1 MVLNVNK
8 TIFVL
13 KNKNKIT
20 FLFET
25 NLYIIY
31 KMKNL
36 QMSAIMDREELRG
49 EIRNQN
55 NGFDIV
61 FVGLSL
67 SVTDENLM
75 REEYKKIGWK
85 RFVPFYKRRKISKI
99 KKKILENVTGT
110 FRNQRFT
117 AIMGASGAGKTSLLA
132 QIAGEIPKEFET
144 SGELFVQGQRLENT
158 ALKSISG
165 FVFQDDVI
173 LETMTVEE
181 AFKMSARLR
190 LPPEIDK
197 KERVERMIK
206 ETSLEKARKTRIG
219 GKKGVSGGERKR
231 TSTWHK

>member
-1 MVLNVNK
+1 
-8 TIFVL
+8 
-13 KNKNKIT
+13 
-20 FLFET
+20 
-25 NLYIIY
+25 
-31 KMKNL
+31 
-36 QMSAIMDREELRG
+36 MSAIMDHEELSR

-55 NGFDIV
+55 NGFDII

-67 SVTDENLM
+67 SIINENLM

-85 RFVPFYKRRKISKI
+85 RFVPFYKRRKIPKI
-99 KKKILENVTGT
+99 KKKILENVTGI
-110 FRNQRFT
+110 FRNRRFT
-117 AIMGASGAGKTSLLA
+117 AIIGASGAGKTSLLA
-132 QIAGEIPKEFET
+132 QIAGQIPKGFET
-144 SGELFVQGQRLENT
+144 SGELLVQGQRLENT

-197 KERVERMIK
+197 KERVEWMIK

-219 GKKGVSGGERKR
+219 LAGGKKGVSGGERKR
-231 TSTWHK
+231 TSIKNKHM